1 MTPHMAGVSTEA
13 KAAMLRMAVDNT
25 LAVLAG
31 EYPKTIV
38 NNPERG
44 SP

>member
-1 MTPHMAGVSTEA
+1 
-13 KAAMLRMAVDNT
+13 MAVDNT

-38 NNPERG
+38 NNPRKRVKA
-44 SP
+44 P